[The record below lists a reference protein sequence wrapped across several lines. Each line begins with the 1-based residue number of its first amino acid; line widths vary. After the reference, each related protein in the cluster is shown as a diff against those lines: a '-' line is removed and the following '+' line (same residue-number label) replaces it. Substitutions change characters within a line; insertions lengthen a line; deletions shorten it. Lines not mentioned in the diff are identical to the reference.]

1 MKNFQI
7 WKKDGAFEKAILI
20 PCSEIEERANVPYE
34 TILIGGV
41 DAEKVDEDELSK
53 KFEIFKEKNGDDLE
67 EFFLSLGYEVATKW
81 LDAFPKPM
89 NVLAYDQESASF
101 YIPAHAETIP
111 VYGYWDGSNWRE
123 IAADDTFTVTE
134 VECSENKVS
143 LDEWDG
149 SNLSTDGRFSHEY
162 VRKVYKIDGE
172 IVKGMYLLVS
182 YTDWQGSL
190 PEGTILSRE
199 ELIHH
204 LEDLGR
210 NVEEYM
216 NDIDR
221 LD

>member
-1 MKNFQI
+1 MKNPQI
-7 WKKDGAFEKAILI
+7 WKRDGLYEKSILI
-20 PCSEIEERANVPYE
+20 PESEVEERANVPYE
-34 TILIGGV
+34 TILVEGV
-41 DAEKVDEDELSK
+41 DAEKFDEYDLSK
-53 KFEIFKEKNGDDLE
+53 KFEAFKEENSDDLE
-67 EFFLSLGYEVATKW
+67 EFFSSLGYEVTTKW
-81 LDAFPKPM
+81 LQPFPKLT

-101 YIPAHAETIP
+101 YIPAHAERIR

-149 SNLSTDGRFSHEY
+149 SNLSTGGRFNHQY
-162 VRKVYKIDGE
+162 VRKIHKMDDDPVEDK
-172 IVKGMYLLVS
+172 YLLVS

-190 PEGTILSRE
+190 PEGTILSRD

-210 NVEEYM
+210 NVDEYLR
-216 NDIDR
+216 DIDR